1 MPQLKKRLI
10 LFVKIAI
17 VFAVAIW
24 VVWELNK
31 SWNSIHQLAWK
42 PDYFWLTVSCLL
54 YIVAYLP
61 AALFWRY
68 AMQSLGQH
76 PGLYETLRAYYIGHL
91 GKYVPGKAMV
101 VVIRSGLL
109 RHDRTRASIAA
120 AAVFLET
127 LTMMAV
133 GAFLS
138 ALIVVVWFREIQ
150 GGTKLLTAAVGM
162 MFVAGLPV
170 LPPVFRT
177 ITKKLGV
184 GRNDPEIDQKLKGL
198 RFRTLGC
205 GWLLTSI
212 SWLLLGL
219 SLWATIR
226 GIGIETGPLLEHLP
240 RFVLAASISVVL
252 GFALMIPAGIGVRE
266 FAMVQVLSA
275 YFAGI
280 LIVGGMQASEAADLA
295 PVQAIVVAAVQRGLS
310 ILGELTVSLLM
321 FRKPSDQQP
330 QSSIENGLK

>member
-1 MPQLKKRLI
+1 MTPQLKKRLI
-10 LFVKIAI
+10 LFAKIAI
-17 VFAVAIW
+17 VFAVAVW
-24 VVWELNK
+24 VAWELHK
-31 SWNSIHQLAWK
+31 SWNKIHLLAWK

-61 AALFWRY
+61 AALFWRN
-68 AMQSLGQH
+68 AMQSLGQK
-76 PGLYETLRAYYIGHL
+76 PGFYETLRAYYIGHL

-101 VVIRSGLL
+101 VIIRSGLL
-109 RHDRTRASIAA
+109 RHDRTRASVAA

-127 LTMMAV
+127 LTMMAA

-138 ALIVVVWFREIQ
+138 ALLVAVWFREIQ
-150 GGTKLLTAAVGM
+150 GGNKLLIAAIGM
-162 MFVAGLPV
+162 MLLAGLPI
-170 LPPVFRT
+170 LPPVFRI

-198 RFRTLGC
+198 RFRTLGF
-205 GWLLTSI
+205 GWLLTSV

-240 RFVLAASISVVL
+240 RFVLAASLSVVL
-252 GFALMIPAGIGVRE
+252 GFVLMVPAGIGVRE

-275 YFAGI
+275 YLAAI
-280 LIVGGMQASEAADLA
+280 LIAGGMQASEATELA
-295 PVQAIVVAAVQRGLS
+295 PVQAMLVAAVQRGLS
-310 ILGELTVSLLM
+310 ILGELLASLLM

-330 QSSIENGLK
+330 QSSIENGL